1 MCVSVIAPVLA
12 WRYLFEFEFEFE
24 FLEGRKKFK
33 KMKEKRGTTTDD
45 RTTDHTKKTKNNT
58 NEKQLKKQKEHQ
70 EPVPSADF
78 THSISPR
85 VLLILAFAHYCI
97 QV

>member
-12 WRYLFEFEFEFE
+12 WRYLFEFEFEF
-24 FLEGRKKFK
+24 LK
-33 KMKEKRGTTTDD
+33 KRGKRRTTTDD